1 MLLQRFALRAAL
13 ACALLAGPF
22 QTGARAAPPMET
34 NQLVGAD
41 GTPIGTAS
49 NPLAANPP
57 ATGAFSVARV
67 AGIGTSGV
75 LVSAAD
81 PISRRTV
88 TNTGSVACE
97 IMPGAAAYGTGY
109 PIAPG
114 GSFTFDAA
122 GRTTA
127 AIYAA
132 CSASGGSVAVMSY

>member
-1 MLLQRFALRAAL
+1 MRRACLVVALAAL
-13 ACALLAGPF
+13 LS
-22 QTGARAAPPMET
+22 GAAHAAPPMET
-34 NQLVGAD
+34 NQLVDGAGLPF
-41 GTPIGTAS
+41 GTPS

-57 ATGAFSVARV
+57 ATGAFSVARIS
-67 AGIGTSGV
+67 AIGTSAM
-75 LVSAAD
+75 LISAAD
-81 PISRRTV
+81 LIGRRTV

-97 IMPGAAAYGTGY
+97 IMPAATAYGTGY

-132 CSASGGSVAVMSY
+132 CASSGGSVAVMSY

>member
-1 MLLQRFALRAAL
+1 MRRACLVVALSAFL
-13 ACALLAGPF
+13 
-22 QTGARAAPPMET
+22 TGAARAAPPMET
-34 NQLVGAD
+34 NQLVD
-41 GTPIGTAS
+41 GTGAPLGVGG

-81 PISRRTV
+81 PVSRRTV
-88 TNTGSVACE
+88 TNTGSMACE

-132 CSASGGSVAVMSY
+132 CATSGGSVAVMSY